1 MQIFT
6 SDVIE
11 QKFINSDNSEFSAKT
26 TILTQNEIEKLEN
39 PDFYSQASQNSCAVF
54 ILPIKVTDVLTDED
68 EVYNEELLAQLRD
81 NLKKLDE
88 NNHFAIINPIADKQI
103 SSYDDADLF
112 INACN
117 HMARRIKDCESVI
130 GLELPDQIFA
140 QEAAADF
147 MDTLSKKHANYV
159 FFANNSNE
167 SKVKQLADTEEYA
180 IMTY

>member
-1 MQIFT
+1 MKLEPLF
-6 SDVIE
+6 
-11 QKFINSDNSEFSAKT
+11 FIKQNNLYKIQTQEKVELSNFQTVSYQEF
-26 TILTQNEIEKLEN
+26 TQNPLSNEFVKIDINWSAIEL
-39 PDFYSQASQNSCAVF
+39 D
-54 ILPIKVTDVLTDED
+54 D

-167 SKVKQLADTEEYA
+167 STVKQLVDSQEYA

>member
-1 MQIFT
+1 MKLEPLF
-6 SDVIE
+6 
-11 QKFINSDNSEFSAKT
+11 FIKQNNLYKIQTQEKVELSNFQNVSYQEF
-26 TILTQNEIEKLEN
+26 TQNPLSNEFVKIDINWSSIEL
-39 PDFYSQASQNSCAVF
+39 
-54 ILPIKVTDVLTDED
+54 ED

-88 NNHFAIINPIADKQI
+88 NNHFVIINPIVDKQI

-167 SKVKQLADTEEYA
+167 STVKQLVDSQEYA

>member
-1 MQIFT
+1 MKLEPLF
-6 SDVIE
+6 
-11 QKFINSDNSEFSAKT
+11 FIKQNNLYKIQTQEKVELSNFQTISYQEF
-26 TILTQNEIEKLEN
+26 TQNPLSNEFVKIDINWSSIEL
-39 PDFYSQASQNSCAVF
+39 
-54 ILPIKVTDVLTDED
+54 ED

-140 QEAAADF
+140 QDAAADF

-159 FFANNSNE
+159 FFANE
-167 SKVKQLADTEEYA
+167 SKVKQLADSQEYA

>member
-1 MQIFT
+1 MKLEPLF
-6 SDVIE
+6 
-11 QKFINSDNSEFSAKT
+11 FIKQNNLYKIQTQEKVELSNFQNVSYQEF
-26 TILTQNEIEKLEN
+26 TQNPLSNDFVKIDINWSAIEL
-39 PDFYSQASQNSCAVF
+39 D
-54 ILPIKVTDVLTDED
+54 D

-88 NNHFAIINPIADKQI
+88 KNHFVIINPIADKQI

-140 QEAAADF
+140 QDAAADF

-167 SKVKQLADTEEYA
+167 SKVKQLADTEGYA

>member
-1 MQIFT
+1 MKLEPLF
-6 SDVIE
+6 
-11 QKFINSDNSEFSAKT
+11 FIKQNNLYKIQTQEKVELSNFQTVSYQEF
-26 TILTQNEIEKLEN
+26 TQNPLSNEFIKIDINWSAIEL
-39 PDFYSQASQNSCAVF
+39 D
-54 ILPIKVTDVLTDED
+54 D

-88 NNHFAIINPIADKQI
+88 KNHFAIINPIADKQI

-159 FFANNSNE
+159 FFANNSNK

>member
-1 MQIFT
+1 MKLEPLF
-6 SDVIE
+6 
-11 QKFINSDNSEFSAKT
+11 FIKQNNLYKIQTQEKVELSNFQNVSYQEF
-26 TILTQNEIEKLEN
+26 TQNPLSNEFVKIDINWSAIEL
-39 PDFYSQASQNSCAVF
+39 
-54 ILPIKVTDVLTDED
+54 ED

-88 NNHFAIINPIADKQI
+88 KNHFAIINPIADKQI

-140 QEAAADF
+140 QDAAADF

-167 SKVKQLADTEEYA
+167 SKVKQLADTEGYA

>member
-1 MQIFT
+1 MKLEPLF
-6 SDVIE
+6 
-11 QKFINSDNSEFSAKT
+11 FIKQNNLYKIQTQEKVELSNFQTISYQEF
-26 TILTQNEIEKLEN
+26 TQNPLSNEFIKIDINWSAIEL
-39 PDFYSQASQNSCAVF
+39 
-54 ILPIKVTDVLTDED
+54 ED

-140 QEAAADF
+140 QDAAADF

-159 FFANNSNE
+159 YFANNSNE

>member
-1 MQIFT
+1 MKLEPLFFIKQNNLYKIQTQEKVELSNFQNVSYQEFT
-6 SDVIE
+6 QNPLS
-11 QKFINSDNSEFSAKT
+11 SEFIKIDINWSS
-26 TILTQNEIEKLEN
+26 IEL
-39 PDFYSQASQNSCAVF
+39 
-54 ILPIKVTDVLTDED
+54 ED

-88 NNHFAIINPIADKQI
+88 KNHFVIINPIADKQI

-140 QEAAADF
+140 QDAAADF

>member
-1 MQIFT
+1 MKLEPLF
-6 SDVIE
+6 
-11 QKFINSDNSEFSAKT
+11 FIKQNNLYKIQTQEKVELSNFQTISYQEF
-26 TILTQNEIEKLEN
+26 TQNPLSNEFIKIDINWSAIEL
-39 PDFYSQASQNSCAVF
+39 D
-54 ILPIKVTDVLTDED
+54 D

-140 QEAAADF
+140 QDAAADF

>member
-1 MQIFT
+1 MKLEPLF
-6 SDVIE
+6 
-11 QKFINSDNSEFSAKT
+11 FIKQNNLYKIQTQEKVELSNFQTVSYQEF
-26 TILTQNEIEKLEN
+26 TQNPLSNEFVKIDINWSAIEL
-39 PDFYSQASQNSCAVF
+39 
-54 ILPIKVTDVLTDED
+54 ED

-88 NNHFAIINPIADKQI
+88 KNHFAIINPIADKQI

-140 QEAAADF
+140 QDATADF

-167 SKVKQLADTEEYA
+167 SKVKQLVDTEEYA

>member
-1 MQIFT
+1 MKLEPLF
-6 SDVIE
+6 
-11 QKFINSDNSEFSAKT
+11 FIKQNNLYKIQTQEKVELSNFQNVSYQEF
-26 TILTQNEIEKLEN
+26 TQNPLSNEFVKIDINWSAIEL
-39 PDFYSQASQNSCAVF
+39 
-54 ILPIKVTDVLTDED
+54 ED

-88 NNHFAIINPIADKQI
+88 KNHFVIINPIADKQI

-140 QEAAADF
+140 QDAAADF
-147 MDTLSKKHANYV
+147 MDTLYKKHANYV
-159 FFANNSNE
+159 YFSNNSNE
-167 SKVKQLADTEEYA
+167 SKVKQLADTEGYA

>member
-1 MQIFT
+1 MKLEPLF
-6 SDVIE
+6 
-11 QKFINSDNSEFSAKT
+11 FIKQNNLYKIQTQEKVELSNFQTVSYQEF
-26 TILTQNEIEKLEN
+26 TQNPLSNEFIKIDINWSAIEL
-39 PDFYSQASQNSCAVF
+39 D
-54 ILPIKVTDVLTDED
+54 D

-147 MDTLSKKHANYV
+147 MDTLSKKHSNYV

>member
-1 MQIFT
+1 MKLEPLF
-6 SDVIE
+6 
-11 QKFINSDNSEFSAKT
+11 FIKQNNLYKIQTQEKVELSNFQNVSYQEF
-26 TILTQNEIEKLEN
+26 TQNPLSNEFIKIDINWSSIE
-39 PDFYSQASQNSCAVF
+39 F
-54 ILPIKVTDVLTDED
+54 ED

-88 NNHFAIINPIADKQI
+88 KNHFVIINPIADKQI

-140 QEAAADF
+140 QDAAADF

-159 FFANNSNE
+159 YFANNSNE
-167 SKVKQLADTEEYA
+167 SKVKQFADTEEYA

>member
-1 MQIFT
+1 MKLEPLF
-6 SDVIE
+6 
-11 QKFINSDNSEFSAKT
+11 FIKQNNLYKIQTQEKVELSNFQTISYQEF
-26 TILTQNEIEKLEN
+26 TQNPLSNEFVKIDINWSAIEL
-39 PDFYSQASQNSCAVF
+39 
-54 ILPIKVTDVLTDED
+54 ED

-167 SKVKQLADTEEYA
+167 SKVIQLADTEEYA

>member
-1 MQIFT
+1 MKLEPLF
-6 SDVIE
+6 
-11 QKFINSDNSEFSAKT
+11 FIKQNNLYKIQTQEKVELSNFQTVSYQEF
-26 TILTQNEIEKLEN
+26 TQNPLSKEFIKIDINWSSIEL
-39 PDFYSQASQNSCAVF
+39 
-54 ILPIKVTDVLTDED
+54 ED

-88 NNHFAIINPIADKQI
+88 NNHFAIINPIVDKQI

-159 FFANNSNE
+159 YFANNSNE

>member
-1 MQIFT
+1 MKLEPLF
-6 SDVIE
+6 
-11 QKFINSDNSEFSAKT
+11 FIKQNKLYKIQTQEKVELSNFQTVSYQEF
-26 TILTQNEIEKLEN
+26 TQNPLSNEFIKIDINWSSIEL
-39 PDFYSQASQNSCAVF
+39 D
-54 ILPIKVTDVLTDED
+54 D

-140 QEAAADF
+140 QDAAADF

>member
-1 MQIFT
+1 MKLEPLF
-6 SDVIE
+6 
-11 QKFINSDNSEFSAKT
+11 FIKQNNLYKIQTQEKVELSNFQTVSYQEF
-26 TILTQNEIEKLEN
+26 TQNPLSSKFVKIDINWSAIEL
-39 PDFYSQASQNSCAVF
+39 D
-54 ILPIKVTDVLTDED
+54 D

-88 NNHFAIINPIADKQI
+88 KKHFAIINPIADKQI

>member
-1 MQIFT
+1 MKLEPLF
-6 SDVIE
+6 
-11 QKFINSDNSEFSAKT
+11 FIKQNNLYKIQTQEKVELSNFQTVSYQEF
-26 TILTQNEIEKLEN
+26 TQNPLSNEFVKIDINWSAIEL
-39 PDFYSQASQNSCAVF
+39 D
-54 ILPIKVTDVLTDED
+54 D

-140 QEAAADF
+140 QDAAADF

>member
-1 MQIFT
+1 MKLEPLF
-6 SDVIE
+6 
-11 QKFINSDNSEFSAKT
+11 FIKQNNLYKIQTQEKVELSNFQNVSYQEF
-26 TILTQNEIEKLEN
+26 TQNPLSNEFVKIDINWSAIEL
-39 PDFYSQASQNSCAVF
+39 D
-54 ILPIKVTDVLTDED
+54 D

-88 NNHFAIINPIADKQI
+88 KNHFVIINPIADKQI

-140 QEAAADF
+140 QDAAADF

-159 FFANNSNE
+159 YFANNSNE
-167 SKVKQLADTEEYA
+167 SKVKQLVDSEKYA

>member
-1 MQIFT
+1 MKLEPLF
-6 SDVIE
+6 
-11 QKFINSDNSEFSAKT
+11 FIKQNNLYKIQTQEKVELSNFQTISYQEF
-26 TILTQNEIEKLEN
+26 TQNPLSNEFVKIDINWSSIEL
-39 PDFYSQASQNSCAVF
+39 D
-54 ILPIKVTDVLTDED
+54 D

-88 NNHFAIINPIADKQI
+88 NNHFAIINPITDKQI

-140 QEAAADF
+140 QDAAADF

-180 IMTY
+180 IMTH

>member
-1 MQIFT
+1 MKLEPLF
-6 SDVIE
+6 
-11 QKFINSDNSEFSAKT
+11 FIKQNNLYKIQTQEKVELSNFQNVSYQEF
-26 TILTQNEIEKLEN
+26 TQNPLSNEFVKIDINWSAIEL
-39 PDFYSQASQNSCAVF
+39 D
-54 ILPIKVTDVLTDED
+54 D

-88 NNHFAIINPIADKQI
+88 KNHFAIINPIADKQI

-140 QEAAADF
+140 QDAAADF

-159 FFANNSNE
+159 YFANNSNE
-167 SKVKQLADTEEYA
+167 SKVKQLVDSEKYA

>member
-1 MQIFT
+1 MKLEPLFFIKQNNLYKIQT
-6 SDVIE
+6 QEKVELS
-11 QKFINSDNSEFSAKT
+11 KFQTISYQEF
-26 TILTQNEIEKLEN
+26 TQNPLSNEFVKIDINWSAIEL
-39 PDFYSQASQNSCAVF
+39 
-54 ILPIKVTDVLTDED
+54 ED

>member
-1 MQIFT
+1 MKLEPLF
-6 SDVIE
+6 
-11 QKFINSDNSEFSAKT
+11 FIKQNNLYKIQTQEKVELSNFQNVSYQEF
-26 TILTQNEIEKLEN
+26 TQNPLSNEFVKIDINWSAIELEN
-39 PDFYSQASQNSCAVF
+39 
-54 ILPIKVTDVLTDED
+54 

>member
-1 MQIFT
+1 MKLEPLF
-6 SDVIE
+6 
-11 QKFINSDNSEFSAKT
+11 FIKQNNLYKIQTQEKVELSNFQNVSYQEF
-26 TILTQNEIEKLEN
+26 TQNPLSNEFVKIDINWSAIEL
-39 PDFYSQASQNSCAVF
+39 D
-54 ILPIKVTDVLTDED
+54 D

>member
-1 MQIFT
+1 MKLEPLF
-6 SDVIE
+6 
-11 QKFINSDNSEFSAKT
+11 FIKQNNLYKIQTQEKVELSNFQTVSYQEF
-26 TILTQNEIEKLEN
+26 TQNPLSNEFIKIDINWSAIEL
-39 PDFYSQASQNSCAVF
+39 
-54 ILPIKVTDVLTDED
+54 ED

-88 NNHFAIINPIADKQI
+88 NNHFVIINPIADKQI

-167 SKVKQLADTEEYA
+167 SKVKQLTDTEEYA

>member
-1 MQIFT
+1 MKLEPLF
-6 SDVIE
+6 
-11 QKFINSDNSEFSAKT
+11 FIKQNNLYKIQTQEKVELSNFQTISYQEF
-26 TILTQNEIEKLEN
+26 TQNPLSNEFIKIDINWSTIEL
-39 PDFYSQASQNSCAVF
+39 D
-54 ILPIKVTDVLTDED
+54 D

-140 QEAAADF
+140 QDAAADF

-167 SKVKQLADTEEYA
+167 SKVKQLVDTEEYA

>member
-1 MQIFT
+1 MKLEPLF
-6 SDVIE
+6 
-11 QKFINSDNSEFSAKT
+11 FIKQNNLYKIQPQEKVELSNFQNVSYQEF
-26 TILTQNEIEKLEN
+26 TQNPLSNEFIKIDINWSAIEL
-39 PDFYSQASQNSCAVF
+39 
-54 ILPIKVTDVLTDED
+54 ED

-88 NNHFAIINPIADKQI
+88 NYHFVIINPIADKQI

-159 FFANNSNE
+159 YFANKSNE
-167 SKVKQLADTEEYA
+167 SKVKQLVDSQEYA

>member
-1 MQIFT
+1 MKLEPLF
-6 SDVIE
+6 
-11 QKFINSDNSEFSAKT
+11 FIKQNNLYKIQTQEKVELSNFQTVSYQEF
-26 TILTQNEIEKLEN
+26 TQNPLSTEFIKIDINWSSIEL
-39 PDFYSQASQNSCAVF
+39 D
-54 ILPIKVTDVLTDED
+54 D

-130 GLELPDQIFA
+130 GLELTDQIFA

-167 SKVKQLADTEEYA
+167 SKVKQLADIEEYA

>member
-1 MQIFT
+1 MKLEPLF
-6 SDVIE
+6 
-11 QKFINSDNSEFSAKT
+11 FIKQNNLYKIQTQEKVELSNFQTVSYQEF
-26 TILTQNEIEKLEN
+26 TQNPLSNEFIKIDINWSAIEL
-39 PDFYSQASQNSCAVF
+39 D
-54 ILPIKVTDVLTDED
+54 D

>member
-1 MQIFT
+1 MKLEPLF
-6 SDVIE
+6 
-11 QKFINSDNSEFSAKT
+11 FIKQNNLYKIQTQEKVELSNFQNVSYQEF
-26 TILTQNEIEKLEN
+26 TQNPLSNDFVKIDINWSAIEL
-39 PDFYSQASQNSCAVF
+39 D
-54 ILPIKVTDVLTDED
+54 D

-88 NNHFAIINPIADKQI
+88 KNHFAIINPIADKQI

-140 QEAAADF
+140 QDAAADF

-167 SKVKQLADTEEYA
+167 SKVKQLADTEGYA

>member
-1 MQIFT
+1 MKLEPLF
-6 SDVIE
+6 
-11 QKFINSDNSEFSAKT
+11 FIKQNNLYKIQTQEKVELSNFQTVSYQEF
-26 TILTQNEIEKLEN
+26 TQNPLSNEFVKIDINWSAIEL
-39 PDFYSQASQNSCAVF
+39 
-54 ILPIKVTDVLTDED
+54 ED

>member
-1 MQIFT
+1 MKLEPLF
-6 SDVIE
+6 
-11 QKFINSDNSEFSAKT
+11 FIKQNNLYKIQTQEKVELSNFQTISYQEF
-26 TILTQNEIEKLEN
+26 TQNPLSNEFVKIDINWSAIEL
-39 PDFYSQASQNSCAVF
+39 D
-54 ILPIKVTDVLTDED
+54 D

-140 QEAAADF
+140 QDAAADF

-167 SKVKQLADTEEYA
+167 SKVKQLVDSQEYA

>member
-1 MQIFT
+1 MKLEPLF
-6 SDVIE
+6 
-11 QKFINSDNSEFSAKT
+11 FIKQNNLYKIQTQEKVELSNFQTVSYQEF
-26 TILTQNEIEKLEN
+26 TQNPLSNEFVKIDINWSSIEL
-39 PDFYSQASQNSCAVF
+39 D
-54 ILPIKVTDVLTDED
+54 D

-140 QEAAADF
+140 QDSAADF

-159 FFANNSNE
+159 FFANKSNE

-180 IMTY
+180 IITY

>member
-1 MQIFT
+1 MKLEPLF
-6 SDVIE
+6 
-11 QKFINSDNSEFSAKT
+11 FIKQNNLYKIQTQEKVELSNFQTVSYQEF
-26 TILTQNEIEKLEN
+26 TQNPLSNEFVKIDINWSTIEL
-39 PDFYSQASQNSCAVF
+39 D
-54 ILPIKVTDVLTDED
+54 D

-140 QEAAADF
+140 QDAAADF

-167 SKVKQLADTEEYA
+167 SKVKQLVDTEEYA

>member
-1 MQIFT
+1 MKLEPLF
-6 SDVIE
+6 
-11 QKFINSDNSEFSAKT
+11 FIKQNNLYKIQTQEKVELSNFQTISYQEF
-26 TILTQNEIEKLEN
+26 TQNPLSNEFIKIDINWSAIEL
-39 PDFYSQASQNSCAVF
+39 D
-54 ILPIKVTDVLTDED
+54 D

-88 NNHFAIINPIADKQI
+88 NNHFVIINPIVDKQI

-117 HMARRIKDCESVI
+117 HMARRIKDCESLI

>member
-1 MQIFT
+1 MKLEPLF
-6 SDVIE
+6 
-11 QKFINSDNSEFSAKT
+11 FIKQNNLYKIQTQEKVELSNFQTVSYQEF
-26 TILTQNEIEKLEN
+26 TQNPLSNEFVKIDINWFAIEL
-39 PDFYSQASQNSCAVF
+39 D
-54 ILPIKVTDVLTDED
+54 D

-140 QEAAADF
+140 QDSAADF

-159 FFANNSNE
+159 FFANKSNE